1 MRSLAPLRRLAGS
14 RRLLWVAG
22 ATLATSALVAG
33 LIAWPVSVPTFQAVR
48 SAYVPSDAWLLDRN
62 GVVLDSKRVRFDVR
76 RLQWV
81 NLREISPALVT
92 ALVEGEDRRFWTH
105 DGVDWSS
112 ALGAVRDEL
121 WRHRRRGASTIT
133 MQLASLLERQG
144 GTSGV
149 GPLARKL
156 RQIRTA
162 FALERH
168 WTKPEIL
175 EAYLNLLEYQGEM
188 QGINA
193 ASRAL
198 LGKPP
203 SSLSLAEGLALA
215 ALLPQPGATADRVT
229 ARACARARAAQTPVE
244 CEAIRS
250 AVGTLF
256 AAGSQIKA
264 EHLAPQLAQTLLKRP
279 GDYVRTS
286 LDAGVQ
292 RLAERIVSTHLAA
305 LADRNVRD
313 GAALVVDNAT
323 GEVLAYVGSAGT
335 VSRSPYV
342 DGVRARR
349 QAGSTLKPF
358 LYELAL
364 ERRYLTAASLLA
376 DSPLALDT
384 ASGLYIPQDYDHDF
398 KGLVSVRTALGSS
411 LNVPAVRTLVLVGV
425 EAFRNRLHDLGYAG
439 IKESGEYYGYS
450 LALGSAEVN
459 LWEQAQ
465 AYRSLA
471 LGGAWS
477 PLSLGVPG
485 STPQLLTADVPAPG
499 STPHRSGSAAHAP
512 GSTPP
517 ASRWSPQIPR
527 STPTAAALLSPQAS
541 FIVSDMLS
549 DPAARAV
556 TFGLNN
562 HLDTGFWSA
571 VKTGTSEDMR
581 DNWCIG
587 YSRHFTVAVWVGNFE
602 GDSMRDVS
610 GVSGAAP
617 IWHDLMT
624 ELHRGLASI
633 EPAAPSGVT
642 SLMTHFTPAV
652 EPPRHEWYWSTEA
665 RGAIAVNVA
674 PGSGPARI
682 ETPANGMIIALDPDI
697 PPAKQRVLISVRGA
711 QSSMRL
717 VLNGHPLGAANSPQL
732 WPPRPGT
739 YHLNLED
746 GNGRPLDAVFF
757 TVRGTN

>member
-1 MRSLAPLRRLAGS
+1 VRSLASLCLPGS
-14 RRLLWVAG
+14 RRLLWPIGTA
-22 ATLATSALVAG
+22 LATGALLVG
-33 LIAWPVSVPTFQAVR
+33 LLVWPVSVPSFQTVR

-62 GVVLDSKRVRFDVR
+62 GVVLDSKRIRFDVR

-81 NLREISPALVT
+81 ELREISPALVT
-92 ALVEGEDRRFWTH
+92 ALVGGEDQRFWTH
-105 DGVDWSS
+105 DGVDWGS

-133 MQLASLLERQG
+133 MQLASLLEQQAG
-144 GTSGV
+144 MSGA
-149 GPLARKL
+149 GSLARKL

-168 WTKPEIL
+168 WTKPQIL

-188 QGINA
+188 QGIGA

-203 SSLSLAEGLALA
+203 ASLSLAESLTLA
-215 ALLPQPGATADRVT
+215 ALLPQPGATADRVA
-229 ARACARARAAQTPVE
+229 ARACARAKATQTPVQ
-244 CEAIRS
+244 CDAIRS
-250 AVGTLF
+250 AVRALF
-256 AAGSQIKA
+256 AANSQIEA
-264 EHLAPQLAQTLLKRP
+264 EHLAPQLARTLLKRP
-279 GDYVRTS
+279 GESIRTS
-286 LDAGVQ
+286 LDASVQ

-305 LADRNVRD
+305 LANRNVRD
-313 GAALVVDNAT
+313 GAALVVNNAT
-323 GEVLAYVGSAGT
+323 GEVLAYVGSAGAT
-335 VSRSPYV
+335 SRSPHV

-450 LALGSAEVN
+450 LALGSAEVS

-465 AYRSLA
+465 AYRALA
-471 LGGAWS
+471 LGGARS
-477 PLSLGVPG
+477 PLTLV
-485 STPQLLTADVPAPG
+485 V
-499 STPHRSGSAAHAP
+499 SGSGPEAMGSPALAP
-512 GSTPP
+512 PSAPQAPP
-517 ASRWSPQIPR
+517 
-527 STPTAAALLSPQAS
+527 AAALLSPQAT

-624 ELHRGLASI
+624 ELHRGLASTA
-633 EPAAPSGVT
+633 PAAPGGVT

-652 EPPRHEWYWSTEA
+652 EPPRHEWYWSPES

-697 PPAKQRVLISVRGA
+697 PPTKQRVLISVRGA
-711 QSSMRL
+711 QGSMRL
-717 VLNGHPLGAANSPQL
+717 VLNGHPLGAASSQQL
-732 WPPRPGT
+732 WPPRPGS
-739 YHLNLED
+739 YHLSLED
-746 GNGRPLDAVFF
+746 GSGRPLDAVLF

>member
-1 MRSLAPLRRLAGS
+1 MKPLTTLRRLAAS
-14 RRLLWVAG
+14 PRLIVLAG
-22 ATLATSALVAG
+22 AALMLCAGAG
-33 LIAWPVSVPTFQAVR
+33 LVGLTAWPMQAPSFQAVR
-48 SAYVPSDAWLLDRN
+48 STYTPSDAWLLDRN
-62 GVVLDSKRVRFDVR
+62 GAVLDSKRIRFDVR
-76 RLQWV
+76 RLHWV
-81 NLREISPALVT
+81 ELGAISPALLT
-92 ALVEGEDRRFWTH
+92 ALVQGEDRHFWTH
-105 DGVDWSS
+105 EGVDWGS
-112 ALGAVRDEL
+112 AFGAVRDEL

-133 MQLASLLERQG
+133 MQLASLLERQAVE
-144 GTSGV
+144 TRSGAA
-149 GPLARKL
+149 PARKL
-156 RQIRTA
+156 RQVRMA
-162 FALERH
+162 FALERS
-168 WTKPEIL
+168 WTKPQIL

-188 QGINA
+188 QGIDA

-203 SSLSLAEGLALA
+203 SSLSFAESLALA

-229 ARACARARAAQTPVE
+229 LRACARALLAQTPVR
-244 CEAIRS
+244 CEEIRS
-250 AVGTLF
+250 AVTRLF
-256 AAGSQIKA
+256 AADAQINV
-264 EHLAPQLAQTLLKRP
+264 EHLAPQLAQTLLRRP
-279 GDYVRTS
+279 GEYVRTS
-286 LDAGVQ
+286 LDASVQ
-292 RLAERIVSTHLAA
+292 RLAERIVSTHLAT
-305 LADRNVRD
+305 LSERNVRD

-335 VSRSPYV
+335 ASRSPHV

-364 ERRYLTAASLLA
+364 EHRYLTAASLLA
-376 DSPLALDT
+376 DSPLALDS
-384 ASGLYIPQDYDHDF
+384 AGGLYIPQDYDHDF

-425 EAFRNRLHDLGYAG
+425 EPFRNRLHDLGYAG

-450 LALGSAEVN
+450 LALGSAEVS

-465 AYRSLA
+465 AYRTLA
-471 LGGAWS
+471 RGGAWS
-477 PLSLGVPG
+477 PLTLGDLPG
-485 STPQLLTADVPAPG
+485 SG
-499 STPHRSGSAAHAP
+499 STAAAP
-512 GSTPP
+512 TSKSQAPPSVPQPPISTRHP
-517 ASRWSPQIPR
+517 AAPI
-527 STPTAAALLSPQAS
+527 ALLSPEAS

-562 HLDTGFWSA
+562 HLGTGFWSG

-587 YSRHFTVAVWVGNFE
+587 YSRDFTVAVWVGNFE

-624 ELHRGLASI
+624 ELHRGLASS
-633 EPAAPSGVT
+633 EPAPPAGVT

-652 EPPRHEWYWSTEA
+652 EPPRHEWYWSTEPSDA
-665 RGAIAVNVA
+665 VAVNVS
-674 PGSGPARI
+674 PGRGPAHI

-697 PPAKQRVLISVRGA
+697 PPMSQRVLISVRGA

-717 VLNGHPLGAANSPQL
+717 VLNGRPLGAANSQQL
-732 WPPRPGT
+732 WPPRPGS
-739 YHLNLED
+739 YHLSLED
-746 GNGRPLDAVFF
+746 STGRSLDAVLF